1 MRVSRNHGTGI
12 GFAILGA
19 VVAFFV
25 WSAVAGIDAGKVLTA
40 IILIPLAAAFGIAIL
55 LAVLT
60 VALNLAGRLLGSRH

>member
-1 MRVSRNHGTGI
+1 V
-12 GFAILGA
+12 

-25 WSAVAGIDAGKVLTA
+25 WSAVAGIDPGKVLTV

-60 VALNLAGRLLGSRH
+60 VAIHLAGRLLGSRR